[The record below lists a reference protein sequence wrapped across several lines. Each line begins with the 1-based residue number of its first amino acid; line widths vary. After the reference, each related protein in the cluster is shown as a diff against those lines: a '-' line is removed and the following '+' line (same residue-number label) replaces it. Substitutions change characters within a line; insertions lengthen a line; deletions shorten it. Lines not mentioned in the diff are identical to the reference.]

1 MAAGFAFSR
10 RAAELFSVR
19 PPPVGFDGVMT
30 MSVTELPGVSAPTS
44 DAPPA
49 PAVAEHPD
57 APEMIIRPRKGWIGV
72 DWRELWRYR
81 ELMYFLVWRDVK
93 VRYKQAALG
102 FAWAVFVPLLMV
114 TISTF
119 IFGRAGGMSQHIPA
133 ELKNRTG
140 GYSVYIFAG
149 IIPWLM
155 ISQAISVGGMSLVN
169 QQNLLNKIYLP
180 RLFIPSSVIG
190 SSLVD
195 MSISFTVFSAM
206 MLIFGFAPAWTIVF
220 VPLLILLTMITGLGF
235 ALSLSA
241 LTVTYRDVRFVIPF
255 LVQILMLISAVAFP
269 SRVLREGGVSWLKT
283 INPIAGVIDGWR
295 GAIFRGS
302 EFHVGHFVYSVL
314 AVLALFV
321 WGLFYFRKTER
332 RFADIT

>member
-1 MAAGFAFSR
+1 
-10 RAAELFSVR
+10 
-19 PPPVGFDGVMT
+19 

-44 DAPPA
+44 EPPA
-49 PAVAEHPD
+49 PPPHVEHPD
-57 APEMIIRPRKGWIGV
+57 APEMIIRARKGWIGI
-72 DWRELWRYR
+72 DWRELWRFR

-102 FAWAVFVPLLMV
+102 FAWAIFVPLLMV
-114 TISTF
+114 TIYTF
-119 IFGRAGGMSQHIPA
+119 IFGRAGGMNQLLPP
-133 ELKNRTG
+133 ELMKPG
-140 GYSVYIFAG
+140 GYPVYIFAG

-155 ISQAISVGGMSLVN
+155 IAQAISMGGMSLVN

-190 SSLVD
+190 GGLVD
-195 MSISFTVFSAM
+195 MAISLCVYTV
-206 MLIFGFAPAWTIVF
+206 MLFVVGVVPQWTIVF
-220 VPLLILLTMITGLGF
+220 VPLLIVLTMITGLGM

-269 SRVLREGGVSWLKT
+269 SRVLRDGGVPWLKT
-283 INPIAGVIDGWR
+283 INPIAGIIDGWR
-295 GAIFRGS
+295 AAIFTGMDLN
-302 EFHVGHFVYSVL
+302 VGHFIYSV
-314 AVLALFV
+314 VFVIALFV

>member
-1 MAAGFAFSR
+1 
-10 RAAELFSVR
+10 
-19 PPPVGFDGVMT
+19 
-30 MSVTELPGVSAPTS
+30 MSVTEVPGVSAPTP
-44 DAPPA
+44 DEPTAPPQH
-49 PAVAEHPD
+49 VEHPD
-57 APEMIIRPRKGWIGV
+57 APEMIIRPRKGWIGI
-72 DWRELWRYR
+72 DWGELWRYR

-102 FAWAVFVPLLMV
+102 FAWAVFAPLLTV
-114 TISTF
+114 AIYTF
-119 IFGRAGGMSQHIPA
+119 IFGRAGGMA
-133 ELKNRTG
+133 ELLPDQLKNVTG

-155 ISQAISVGGMSLVN
+155 ISQAISMGGMSLVN

-190 SSLVD
+190 SGLVD
-195 MSISFTVFSAM
+195 MAISFCVLSVM
-206 MLIFGFAPAWTIVF
+206 LLIFGIAPAWTIVF
-220 VPLLILLTMITGLGF
+220 VPFLIVLTMMTGLAM

-255 LVQILMLISAVAFP
+255 LVQILMLVSAVAFP
-269 SRVLREGGVSWLKT
+269 SRVLREGGMGWLKYV
-283 INPIAGVIDGWR
+283 NPIAGVIDGWR
-295 GAIFRGS
+295 SAIFGVHLS
-302 EFHVGHFVYSVL
+302 VGHFVYSV
-314 AVLALFV
+314 AAIVALFV